1 MFTYASPFK
10 ARDRNIEFYIASW
23 RDRSLIDDR
32 FVSHKISIQIK
43 YFRLIV
49 GVLIFI
55 NEYNNNNKKKI
66 FRTKEKEKIKPE
78 NLKKY
83 YYWIRIFLAEIRRH
97 YYQCFNPIWN
107 IFVYIHSINL
117 VLLNIPD

>member
-10 ARDRNIEFYIASW
+10 ARDRNIEFYIAPW

-55 NEYNNNNKKKI
+55 NEYNNNKNEREREDQARK
-66 FRTKEKEKIKPE
+66 FEKILLLDT
-78 NLKKY
+78 N
-83 YYWIRIFLAEIRRH
+83 ISGR
-97 YYQCFNPIWN
+97 NP
-107 IFVYIHSINL
+107 SS
-117 VLLNIPD
+117 LLPMF

>member
-55 NEYNNNNKKKI
+55 NEYNNNNKKKT

-97 YYQCFNPIWN
+97 YY
-107 IFVYIHSINL
+107 
-117 VLLNIPD
+117 